1 MSLMPKLHCEI
12 DPTYMHRCQ
21 RYIPTDL
28 NFVLDTLKGTAKKA
42 PEGIALANYDVVH
55 SPFFKLYLD
64 ILKVHDVNREGR
76 CWSEDWLLQK
86 QDCCVNSEQRRDMF
100 VVLDGIVLKT
110 KEEDGILRHFRF
122 RALSIDGDPSTFV
135 DLVKSTEHEE
145 VHRPR
150 PILLCDS
157 QVDSNN
163 VLCVILLVVDAT
175 SYKLYNTIKIGCDMT
190 VGVRSQ
196 TLLKKTIFKLP
207 YETPMQNSTIRNIIM
222 RLSAKM
228 GGQINQIRTYLE
240 SWEKFLNPNKLT
252 LSISDNETHFPQSN
266 MQFPSINS
274 LKANVD
280 IEASKYVASMR
291 FQVKRS
297 QWINANSPVVN
308 RGIVLPTIDDRSIA
322 KEYINLRGHK
332 KAFEFLVCAQNRIIF
347 AGLSFRMPQLS
358 SIPAKKRDD
367 NPARIFIECMQDYSR
382 ESLPEFMVYV
392 LVNRGR
398 PLDHVR
404 NYLNRDRTRPLSAKK
419 LRIEELYH
427 NQKYSALP
435 IRTNLFEKQALLYET
450 CVIQFFCGGRRNQLT
465 NKRRGDNIFPN
476 RSPGE
481 HANYGAYLLENYAYP
496 ILSGTIVRYT
506 PIFIAAF
513 ELKKDSDEELDIFK
527 MTCLCFNELYAFQ

>member
-12 DPTYMHRCQ
+12 DPTYMQLCQ
-21 RYIPTDL
+21 RYIPTNL

-55 SPFFKLYLD
+55 SPFFKLYFD

-76 CWSEDWLLQK
+76 CLSENWLLQK
-86 QDCCVNSEQRRDMF
+86 QDCCVNSEQRRDMC

-110 KEEDGILRHFRF
+110 KKKDGILRHFRF
-122 RALSIDGDPSTFV
+122 RTLSIDG

-190 VGVRSQ
+190 VGVTSQ

-207 YETPMQNSTIRNIIM
+207 YETPMQNFTIRNIIM

-252 LSISDNETHFPQSN
+252 LFISDNETHFPQSN
-266 MQFPSINS
+266 MQFPSISS

-280 IEASKYVASMR
+280 IEASKYVASMK

-297 QWINANSPVVN
+297 QWVNANSPVVN

-322 KEYINLRGHK
+322 KEYRNLRGHK
-332 KAFEFLVCAQNRIIF
+332 KEFEFLVCAQNIIIF
-347 AGLSFRMPQLS
+347 AGFSFRMQELS
-358 SIPAKKRDD
+358 SIPAKKKD
-367 NPARIFIECMQDYSR
+367 NNPDYVPEVLGYSKNEKLLMYGTARIFIECMQEYSR
-382 ESLPEFMVYV
+382 EGLPEFMVYV
-392 LVNRGR
+392 LFDPTFLLDEITKTFASFVHSIYYVGKGKPGR

-419 LRIEELYH
+419 LRIDELYH

-465 NKRRGDNIFPN
+465 NKRRGNDISQID
-476 RSPGE
+476 RLGSTQTTG
-481 HANYGAYLLENYAYP
+481 LICWKIMR
-496 ILSGTIVRYT
+496 IL
-506 PIFIAAF
+506 F
-513 ELKKDSDEELDIFK
+513 
-527 MTCLCFNELYAFQ
+527 